1 MKIVALTNSEYTY
14 ILTTQDTISEINKE
28 LGKKDISIS
37 YIKNYII
44 MKWLTTSIGM
54 MELVIYIE
62 MNRLFHLK

>member
-44 MKWLTTSIGM
+44 MK
-54 MELVIYIE
+54 
-62 MNRLFHLK
+62 